1 MKNVINKI
9 QNSKGFVSIE
19 SILVIGAVVILAG
32 LILFFFNG
40 KADGVKKGADNQIGT
55 SMTKVQPGTDAAG
68 KATAGG
74 ATTLTF

>member
-1 MKNVINKI
+1 MKNVISKI

-40 KADGVKKGADNQIGT
+40 KADDVKKGADNQIGT
-55 SMTKVQPGTDAAG
+55 ATTKVQPGAAG
-68 KATAGG
+68 AASAGG
-74 ATTLTF
+74 ATTLKF

>member
-9 QNSKGFVSIE
+9 KNTKGFVSIE

-40 KADGVKKGADNQIGT
+40 EADQTTDNAGKQIGT
-55 SMTKVQPGTDAAG
+55 AQTEVQKETS
-68 KATAGG
+68 AGG
-74 ATTLTF
+74 SDLKFGTN